1 MNTSKQLHINYM
13 QTSVDPQQFLNDH
26 YGTISTSSNFQD
38 TTYKL
43 SNRLLELLYQVIKPY
58 QTLSNLIEIL
68 HKLFVHNIINLKK
81 ACIYY

>member
-1 MNTSKQLHINYM
+1 M

-58 QTLSNLIEIL
+58 QTL
-68 HKLFVHNIINLKK
+68 
-81 ACIYY
+81 